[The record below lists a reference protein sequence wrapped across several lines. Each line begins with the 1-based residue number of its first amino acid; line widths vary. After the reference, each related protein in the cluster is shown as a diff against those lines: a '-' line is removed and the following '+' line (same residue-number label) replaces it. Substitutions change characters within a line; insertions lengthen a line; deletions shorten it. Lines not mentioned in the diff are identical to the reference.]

1 MVLLRQATTDDW
13 PTVDAL
19 IRHTAAEAS
28 PLPAEDY
35 PDDLLA
41 RTDPADVLV
50 ATADEQVVGF
60 VKVGRPTKLATNAHV
75 LTIAGLAVVP
85 TQQGSGIGRRLVLAA
100 VREARDR
107 GARRLTLHV
116 LGSNRRARD
125 LYSSL
130 GFVIEGV
137 LREEFLLDG
146 KYVDDVLMAL
156 PLT

>member
-1 MVLLRQATTDDW
+1 VVLIRPATRDDW

-28 PLPAEDY
+28 PLPVEDY

-50 ATADEQVVGF
+50 AATDDRVVGF
-60 VKVGRPTKLATNAHV
+60 VKLGRPTSMATNAHV
-75 LTIAGLAVVP
+75 LTIAGLAVAAE
-85 TQQGSGIGRRLVLAA
+85 QQGAGIGRRLALAA
-100 VREARDR
+100 IQEATVR

-130 GFVIEGV
+130 GFVVEGV
-137 LREEFLLDG
+137 LAEEFLLG
-146 KYVDDVLMAL
+146 GEYVDDVLMAL

>member
-1 MVLLRQATTDDW
+1 MIRIRPATRDDW
-13 PTVDAL
+13 PTVDGL
-19 IRHTAAEAS
+19 IRHTAAETS
-28 PLPAEDY
+28 PLPVEDH

-50 ATADEQVVGF
+50 ATTDEQVVGF
-60 VKVGRPTKLATNAHV
+60 VKLGRPTSMATNAHV
-75 LTIAGLAVVP
+75 LTIAGLAVAP
-85 TQQGSGIGRRLVLAA
+85 ERQGVGVGRSLALAA
-100 VREARDR
+100 IQAARVR

-116 LGSNRRARD
+116 LGTNRRARD

-130 GFVIEGV
+130 GFVVEGV
-137 LREEFLLDG
+137 LREEFLIGG

>member
-1 MVLLRQATTDDW
+1 MALIRQATRDDW

-50 ATADEQVVGF
+50 AATDDRVVGF
-60 VKVGRPTKLATNAHV
+60 VKLARPTSMATNAHV
-75 LTIAGLAVVP
+75 LTIAGLAVAP
-85 TQQGSGIGRRLVLAA
+85 EHQGAGIGRRLALAA
-100 VREARDR
+100 IQEARVR
-107 GARRLTLHV
+107 GARRLTLRV

-130 GFVIEGV
+130 GFVVEGV
-137 LREEFLLDG
+137 LAEEFLLG
-146 KYVDDVLMAL
+146 GEYVDDVLMAL
-156 PLT
+156 PLS